1 MECKETYSLEELKKA
16 IERVSQ
22 GEEKSL
28 SVCGHPYGDH
38 MDFVSQGFM
47 AFLAV
52 KPALCYVRLHS
63 DDKIWILE
71 NNDDLMWLVENLKE
85 LGFYPIEE
93 ISKKEVGNE

>member
-28 SVCGHPYGDH
+28 SVCGHPHGGP
-38 MDFVSQGFM
+38 MDFTPQGFM
-47 AFLAV
+47 EFLTV

-63 DDKIWILE
+63 GDKIWILE